1 MRRRHRVYIRRS
13 ASLDSHL
20 STMALRTA
28 PVLSQLALPLV
39 LLLLV
44 LVPLRS
50 SLALQLGFP
59 SLTSAFRPPLDVAG
73 RPSEGRQAP
82 QQGPWSYIRH
92 RPQSK
97 RQLDE
102 LIPGLLQHYSEQEVE
117 AASRSEYKAVPL
129 PIVHT
134 SQMLHRGINC
144 SALDSNLHENH
155 IKPELQ
161 LRPDWIHI
169 SELIGD
175 CPTHYVARDL
185 PPMYSPA
192 VVLEAVCTCGGSQC
206 SRDGHQ
212 CVPVTRHI
220 PVWVRRGPN
229 IHVLD
234 VEELAVAC
242 ACVRR
247 PSVGGNFVFSPAV
260 HS

>member
-1 MRRRHRVYIRRS
+1 
-13 ASLDSHL
+13 
-20 STMALRTA
+20 MALRTA

-134 SQMLHRGINC
+134 SQMLHRGKTVP
-144 SALDSNLHENH
+144 LDSNLHENH

-247 PSVGGNFVFSPAV
+247 PSVGGNFVFSPRV

>member
-1 MRRRHRVYIRRS
+1 
-13 ASLDSHL
+13 
-20 STMALRTA
+20 MAPRAA
-28 PVLSQLALPLV
+28 PVLSPLAAPPLLLL

-44 LVPLRS
+44 LVPLHS
-50 SLALQLGFP
+50 SLALELSYP
-59 SLTSAFRPPLDVAG
+59 SLGSDLRPPLYIPG
-73 RPSEGRQAP
+73 RPLEEGGQKPHGGA
-82 QQGPWSYIRH
+82 WSYIRH
-92 RPQSK
+92 RPQKK
-97 RQLDE
+97 RHLDDF
-102 LIPGLLQHYSEQEVE
+102 IPGLLQHYSEKEVE
-117 AASRSEYKAVPL
+117 DASRSEYKAVPS

-134 SQMLHRGINC
+134 SQMLHQGINC
-144 SALDSNLHENH
+144 SALASNLHENH

-175 CPTHYVARDL
+175 CPTHYITREL

-229 IHVLD
+229 VHVLD
-234 VEELAVAC
+234 VEELTVAC

-260 HS
+260 QS